1 MGSSTVAQAK
11 LGSNEAKSTEWIQM
25 ILQDGLRRGAVEH
38 QSDSSHWWS
47 TRSIH
52 GEPLMN
58 GFQLNE
64 EVLHIMCEVQNDDF
78 DFGVFGA

>member
-38 QSDSSHWWS
+38 QSDSH
-47 TRSIH
+47 T
-52 GEPLMN
+52 G
-58 GFQLNE
+58 G
-64 EVLHIMCEVQNDDF
+64 VQRGQYMGNSK
-78 DFGVFGA
+78 